1 MLLSNYIM
9 VNNKK
14 HKKEK
19 KEKKEPIY
27 RSLEERKEEV
37 RKLINKLD
45 ELQLTT
51 DYDAIKQF
59 YDLMFK
65 YIRTGE
71 RILINI
77 PFPEMKK
84 RIEGVLAVNICE
96 EVAIRLK
103 YEKF

>member
-1 MLLSNYIM
+1 MG
-9 VNNKK
+9 NNKK
-14 HKKEK
+14 NKNKKEK
-19 KEKKEPIY
+19 PIAVY

-37 RKLINKLD
+37 RKLINKLN

-59 YDLMFK
+59 YNLMFN

-71 RILINI
+71 RTIINI

-84 RIEGVLAVNICE
+84 RIEGVLAINVRE

>member
-1 MLLSNYIM
+1 MLLSIYTM
-9 VNNKK
+9 GNNKK
-14 HKKEK
+14 RKEK
-19 KEKKEPIY
+19 KVKSEPVY
-27 RSLEERKEEV
+27 RTLEERKEEV
-37 RKLINKLD
+37 RKLINKLN

-71 RILINI
+71 RLIINI

-84 RIEGVLAVNICE
+84 RIEGVLAVNIRE